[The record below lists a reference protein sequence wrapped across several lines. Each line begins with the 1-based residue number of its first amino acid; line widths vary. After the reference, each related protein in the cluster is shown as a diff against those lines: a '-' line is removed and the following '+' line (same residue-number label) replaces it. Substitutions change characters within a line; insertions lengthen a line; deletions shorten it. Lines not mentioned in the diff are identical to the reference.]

1 MLSGLN
7 NLSAT
12 KPFILLLL
20 KKTAMKAE
28 DFILEYQHVLKE
40 KLAGIHKKQLQQSKE
55 KGEEDGKRN
64 LPSVEDTFT
73 TPVEHEIRNKYQ
85 AEIEVLYENGKQ
97 VLNDLSH
104 KEMTA
109 IQQELLDF
117 SEQKTELRIKEAEK
131 DRDHQLEELTNNHLD
146 KIKDIENT
154 PHYQEHKKRFE
165 KIEQRWETISEK
177 HNRQELNIQF
187 KPYWAYVLLL
197 FAIGI
202 AEFPLN
208 NQVFISFRETPLL
221 TLIMAGVLVVTLPF
235 LAHATGKF
243 LKQVKERKFYPA
255 VLIILVAAIITI
267 SYFTALLRAGYLSE
281 LGVSEDQLFLDRWT
295 FFTIGIILYLVGS
308 IASFFAHDDSNEFYE
323 VYKKYHAEEK
333 QFLVIQKEINTQRTQ
348 EKENY
353 DVEKRKIQQAFL
365 AKTEELKNRLQ
376 HLQQKKTEVAGDY
389 NKILAFCQGMER
401 KINNNFKEAIFNYR
415 DTNLTFR
422 NNHKQPKSWG
432 EILPDLQGHFVNID
446 ELKQTETR

>member
-1 MLSGLN
+1 ME
-7 NLSAT
+7 
-12 KPFILLLL
+12 
-20 KKTAMKAE
+20 AE
-28 DFILEYQHVLKE
+28 NFILEYQHVLKE
-40 KLAGIHKKQLQQSKE
+40 KLAGIHKQQLKQSKE

-64 LPSVEDTFT
+64 LPSVDDNFT

-85 AEIEVLYENGKQ
+85 AEVEALYENGKQ

-104 KEMTA
+104 KNLSA
-109 IQQELLDF
+109 IQQELQDF
-117 SEQKTELRIKEAEK
+117 SEQKTELRIKQAESV
-131 DRDHQLEELTNNHLD
+131 RDHQLEELTNNHLD

-165 KIEQRWETISEK
+165 KIKQRWETVSEK
-177 HNRQELNIQF
+177 HHRQELNIQF
-187 KPYWAYVLLL
+187 KPYWVYILLL

-235 LAHATGKF
+235 LAHATGKL
-243 LKQVKERKFYPA
+243 LKQVKERKFYPL
-255 VLIILVAAIITI
+255 VLIIFLAAIITV
-267 SYFTALLRAGYLSE
+267 SYFTALLRANYLSA
-281 LGVSEDQLFLDRWT
+281 LSVSEDQLFLDRWT

-333 QFLVIQKEINTQRTQ
+333 QFLVVQKEINLQRTQ
-348 EKENY
+348 EKESY
-353 DVEKRKIQQAFL
+353 DSEKRKIQQTFTS
-365 AKTEELKNRLQ
+365 KTEELKNRLQ
-376 HLQQKKTEVAGDY
+376 TLQLKKTEVAGNY
-389 NKILAFCQGMER
+389 NRILAFCQGMER
-401 KINNNFKEAIFNYR
+401 KINSNYKEAIFNYR

-432 EILPDLQGHFVNID
+432 DIVPDLQGYFVKMG
-446 ELKQTETR
+446 ELKQIES